1 MYYSNYATSLK
12 SNLDIVQH
20 NWRKSNSWLSW
31 KLGKSIRTII
41 RYRKKLI
48 ALCSTIQNEKE
59 KQKFE
64 LFHKNTNNQNAK
76 RVDENLL
83 LKLYK
88 EYEKLNKELNGEKT
102 GRFATFSDFYKG
114 LNEEIKAK
122 IKYSTFYKNLL
133 RNGFCSPYAKRK
145 TKRLA
150 VRITKNIIEKNKP
163 EKSENITIYKENLKY
178 LNKLEKLVLISNNKS
193 KYDFGQ
199 CIEVDA
205 CNDRF
210 FGTKEKITI
219 YHAIDSGTK
228 MLLGIWIE
236 KEETNH
242 GYQKLLEMV
251 FEQYGLPQAVLS
263 DKRRTMWG
271 SEFTETA
278 FKEALNEKNIDLDYS
293 SNPKFKPNVERS
305 FDTCQKNYPLYF
317 HQQNWTTIEDLQK
330 NKKQIVDFYNNK
342 FKKVYNGKHN
352 VFRKP
357 ISTNEIKMDLKIKRK
372 ILGGTIQFK
381 NKRYAPFD
389 EENNRV
395 MMKEKGIIKAVMNSD
410 GVIEFIA
417 NNKRYEAREP
427 KGEQLTDDMVY
438 AFKHNLDPS
447 IEGIRKITKIHSIN
461 QSFSHNNI
469 EKIKTLLNSSN
480 ATNNIS
486 LEVMNL
492 LKKISE
498 QLKEVNENISKTIW
512 EK

>member
-1 MYYSNYATSLK
+1 M
-12 SNLDIVQH
+12 
-20 NWRKSNSWLSW
+20 SW

-48 ALCSTIQNEKE
+48 ALCSEIEKE
-59 KQKFE
+59 KTKQKFE

-76 RVDENLL
+76 KVDETLL
-83 LKLYK
+83 SKLYK
-88 EYEKLNKELNGEKT
+88 EYEKINKELNGEKT
-102 GRFATFSDFYKG
+102 GRIVTFSDFYKG
-114 LNEEIKAK
+114 LNEETKAK

-150 VRITKNIIEKNKP
+150 IRITKNIIEKNKV
-163 EKSENITIYKENLKY
+163 ENIIIYKDNLKY
-178 LNKLEKLVLISNNKS
+178 LNKIEKLVLFLNNKS

-199 CIEVDA
+199 CVEVDD

-236 KEETNH
+236 KEETNR

-278 FKEALNEKNIDLDYS
+278 FKETLSEKNIDLDYS

-317 HQQNWTTIEDLQK
+317 HQQGWTTIEDLQK
-330 NKKQIVDFYNNK
+330 NKKQIVEFYNKK
-342 FKKVYNGKHN
+342 FKKTCEDKIN

-357 ISTNEIKMDLKIKRK
+357 ISANEMKMDLKIDRK
-372 ILGGTIQFK
+372 NF
-381 NKRYAPFD
+381 RR
-389 EENNRV
+389 NN
-395 MMKEKGIIKAVMNSD
+395 
-410 GVIEFIA
+410 
-417 NNKRYEAREP
+417 
-427 KGEQLTDDMVY
+427 
-438 AFKHNLDPS
+438 S
-447 IEGIRKITKIHSIN
+447 I
-461 QSFSHNNI
+461 
-469 EKIKTLLNSSN
+469 
-480 ATNNIS
+480 
-486 LEVMNL
+486 
-492 LKKISE
+492 
-498 QLKEVNENISKTIW
+498 
-512 EK
+512 